1 MGRLR
6 RGFIFWPKTL
16 FHNQRKKPIII
27 PSNNIEQQKN
37 QESPCTDDF
46 IKSLVIIKITN
57 NNLSCAICQEEFKI
71 NDKVHILPCKPQPH
85 YFHLNNEHCHG
96 ILPWLKTNNTC
107 PVCRFEFPTDKIEE
121 ENQEENMQI
130 DSEEHE
136 SNMERFRELHEL
148 ITSNIDIVRNG
159 FSDRDVD
166 EAIRRSLEE

>member
-1 MGRLR
+1 MEEENEVIDPLFRLLMQS
-6 RGFIFWPKTL
+6 I
-16 FHNQRKKPIII
+16 III
-27 PSNNIEQQKN
+27 PSNIEQQKI

-46 IKSLVIIKITN
+46 IKSLEIIEITHN
-57 NNLSCAICQEEFKI
+57 KLSCAICQEEFNI
-71 NDKVHILPCKPQPH
+71 NDKVHILPCKPQAH

-107 PVCRFEFPTDKIEE
+107 PVCRFKFPTDKIEGENQE

-130 DSEEHE
+130 ESEEHE

-166 EAIRRSLEE
+166 EAIRCSLEE